1 MDAKDNR
8 GKWGASLWRGAR
20 SAARNSIPGN
30 SAPGNSSADTVPPD
44 TSPPGTSAHGTSA
57 HGTSTRETPPPPAR
71 DTPPREA
78 APDQPGEAVPW
89 SLRIAAAWAGRVIV
103 VGVAFAGL
111 VYLLWVFRL
120 VTISI
125 FVALLLTALMQ
136 PGVGWLRR
144 LGAPR
149 LLATLVVFF
158 GGIALVGG
166 LFYLLGSL
174 LAAGLSNLSATITEG
189 IRQAGQWLQASPLSD
204 VGGIASVEEL
214 TQRAQQWVSNNSQRL
229 TQGALATVSMTA
241 RILTGLL
248 LALIVCVFFLYDG
261 ARIWRWVV
269 RLFPA
274 GSRDR
279 IDGAGRS
286 AWGTL
291 AGYVQGTIIV
301 ALFDGVLI
309 TVILV
314 LVGLPTSLAL
324 PLGVLVFFG
333 AFVPLVGAFVTGV
346 LAVLVALLTQG
357 FIAGVIVLAG
367 IVAVQQLEGNV
378 LQPFVVGRMMR
389 LHPLAV
395 LLAVTAGAIVGGIAG
410 VVVAVPLAAV
420 VNAAASYFAR
430 TSAGGSRPEEQQ
442 VSAAS
447 GASSPESPEVGQ

>member
-1 MDAKDNR
+1 MDAKR
-8 GKWGASLWRGAR
+8 KWGASLWRGTG
-20 SAARNSIPGN
+20 SASEA
-30 SAPGNSSADTVPPD
+30 SATEDTETPASGSSATE
-44 TSPPGTSAHGTSA
+44 
-57 HGTSTRETPPPPAR
+57 TRRPPAR
-71 DTPPREA
+71 DTPQGQDTPNGQPR
-78 APDQPGEAVPW
+78 DAVPW
-89 SLRIAAAWAGRVIV
+89 SLRVASAWAGRVLL
-103 VGVAFAGL
+103 VGIALAGL

-120 VTISI
+120 VTIPI

-136 PGVGWLRR
+136 PGVAWLRR
-144 LGAPR
+144 VGAPR
-149 LLATLVVFF
+149 LLATVVVFF

-174 LAAGLSNLSATITEG
+174 LAAGFSDLSQTITEG
-189 IRQAGQWLQASPLSD
+189 IRQAGRWLQASPLSL
-204 VGGIASVEEL
+204 GSVDDL
-214 TQRAQQWVSNNSQRL
+214 TQRAQQWISNNSQRL
-229 TQGALATVSMTA
+229 TQGAVTTVSMTA

-248 LALIVCVFFLYDG
+248 LALIICLFFLYDG
-261 ARIWRWVV
+261 ARIWGWVV

-274 GSRDR
+274 GARDR

-286 AWGTL
+286 AWGVL

-309 TVILV
+309 TLILV

-346 LAVLVALLTQG
+346 LAVLVALLTEG
-357 FIAGVIVLAG
+357 LVAGLIVLAG

-378 LQPFVVGRMMR
+378 LQPFVVGRMLR

-395 LLAVTAGAIVGGIAG
+395 LLAVTAGGVVGGIAG

-420 VNAAASYFAR
+420 INTVATYFAR
-430 TSAGGSRPEEQQ
+430 TEAAGSRTGAETSSTSPE
-442 VSAAS
+442 
-447 GASSPESPEVGQ
+447 ASSPEVGK

>member
-1 MDAKDNR
+1 MDAKR
-8 GKWGASLWRGAR
+8 KRGASLWRDAG
-20 SAARNSIPGN
+20 
-30 SAPGNSSADTVPPD
+30 SAP
-44 TSPPGTSAHGTSA
+44 
-57 HGTSTRETPPPPAR
+57 ETETQPPPTR
-71 DTPPREA
+71 DTPQRKETPAAQPR
-78 APDQPGEAVPW
+78 DAVPW
-89 SLRIAAAWAGRVIV
+89 ALRLAAAWAGRVIV
-103 VGVAFAGL
+103 VGVAFAAL

-120 VTISI
+120 VTISV

-144 LGAPR
+144 IGAPR
-149 LLATLVVFF
+149 LLATFMVFF

-174 LAAGLSNLSATITEG
+174 LAAGFSDLSQTITEG
-189 IRQAGQWLQASPLSD
+189 IRQAGQWLQASPLNI
-204 VGGIASVEEL
+204 GIASVEEL
-214 TQRAQQWVSNNSQRL
+214 TQRAQQWVNNNSQRL
-229 TQGALATVSMTA
+229 TQGAIATVSMTA

-248 LALIVCVFFLYDG
+248 LALIVCLFFLYDG
-261 ARIWRWVV
+261 ARIWGWVV

-274 GSRDR
+274 DAHDR

-357 FIAGVIVLAG
+357 LIAGVIVLVG

-420 VNAAASYFAR
+420 VNATASYFAR
-430 TSAGGSRPEEQQ
+430 TAEPGSRPEAQPA
-442 VSAAS
+442 SAS
-447 GASSPESPEVGQ
+447 PGASSPEGGE

>member
-1 MDAKDNR
+1 MDAKR
-8 GKWGASLWRGAR
+8 KWGASLWRGAG
-20 SAARNSIPGN
+20 SAPGN
-30 SAPGNSSADTVPPD
+30 SAPDTSAPD
-44 TSPPGTSAHGTSA
+44 TAAP
-57 HGTSTRETPPPPAR
+57 ETQPPPH
-71 DTPPREA
+71 DTSRSA
-78 APDQPGEAVPW
+78 APSDQPRDAVPW

-103 VGVAFAGL
+103 VGVAFAAL

-144 LGAPR
+144 IGTPR
-149 LLATLVVFF
+149 LPATLLVFF
-158 GGIALVGG
+158 GGIAFVGG

-174 LAAGLSNLSATITEG
+174 LAAGFSDLSQTITEG

-204 VGGIASVEEL
+204 VGGIASVSDL
-214 TQRAQQWVSNNSQRL
+214 TDRALQWINNNSQRL
-229 TQGALATVSMTA
+229 TQGAIATVSMTV

-261 ARIWRWVV
+261 ARIWGWVV

-274 GSRDR
+274 GARDR

-314 LVGLPTSLAL
+314 LVGMPTSLAL

-357 FIAGVIVLAG
+357 LIAGVIVLVG

-378 LQPFVVGRMMR
+378 LQPFVVGRMLR

-395 LLAVTAGAIVGGIAG
+395 LLAVTAGGVVGGIAG

-420 VNAAASYFAR
+420 INTVATYFAR
-430 TSAGGSRPEEQQ
+430 TEAAGSR
-442 VSAAS
+442 A
-447 GASSPESPEVGQ
+447 GAETPSTSPEASLPEVGK

>member
-1 MDAKDNR
+1 MEPGSSTRSTRGGPDMDAKR
-8 GKWGASLWRGAR
+8 KWGASLWRGTG
-20 SAARNSIPGN
+20 SASEA
-30 SAPGNSSADTVPPD
+30 SATEATGTPASDSST
-44 TSPPGTSAHGTSA
+44 TE
-57 HGTSTRETPPPPAR
+57 TRRPPAR
-71 DTPPREA
+71 DTPQGQDTPSGQPR
-78 APDQPGEAVPW
+78 DAVPW
-89 SLRIAAAWAGRVIV
+89 SLRVASAWAGRVLL
-103 VGVAFAGL
+103 VGIALAGL

-120 VTISI
+120 VTIPI

-136 PGVGWLRR
+136 PGVAWLRR
-144 LGAPR
+144 VGAPR
-149 LLATLVVFF
+149 LLATVVVFF

-174 LAAGLSNLSATITEG
+174 LAAGFSDLSQTITGG

-204 VGGIASVEEL
+204 VGGIASVSDL
-214 TQRAQQWVSNNSQRL
+214 TDRAEQWIRNNSQRL
-229 TQGALATVSMTA
+229 TQGAVTTVSMTA

-248 LALIVCVFFLYDG
+248 LALIICLFFLYDG
-261 ARIWRWVV
+261 ARIWGWVV

-274 GSRDR
+274 GARDR

-286 AWGTL
+286 AWGVL

-309 TVILV
+309 TLILV

-346 LAVLVALLTQG
+346 LAVLVALLTEG
-357 FIAGVIVLAG
+357 LVAGLIVLAG

-378 LQPFVVGRMMR
+378 LQPFVVGRMLR

-395 LLAVTAGAIVGGIAG
+395 LLAVTAGGIVGGIAG

-420 VNAAASYFAR
+420 INTVATYFAR
-430 TSAGGSRPEEQQ
+430 TEAAGSRT
-442 VSAAS
+442 
-447 GASSPESPEVGQ
+447 GAETSSTSPEASLPEVGK